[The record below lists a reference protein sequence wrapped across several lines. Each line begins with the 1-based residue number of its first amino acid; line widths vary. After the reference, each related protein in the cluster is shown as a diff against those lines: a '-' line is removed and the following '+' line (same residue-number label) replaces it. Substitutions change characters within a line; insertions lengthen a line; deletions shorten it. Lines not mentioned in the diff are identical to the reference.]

1 MPHCT
6 TKRTSCSLGTHD
18 SSKILSG
25 ECKIITPCPQW
36 CDGVR
41 NTLFGDSYIVEV
53 LSEGKS
59 LTRNKTN
66 TDGGITTQVKVPFQY
81 NVGVGEG
88 VFVNTH
94 GSIANCAVGFNALQ
108 GIYGCENIALGF
120 EAGICSGTSYCDL
133 LTSNPSES
141 WQSTGVCLLGA
152 KTCNKEVTSWGDTD
166 VVTAVTAGDACFG
179 TSEGNVDSTDSGMW
193 NKLNFS
199 VALGAGATTANH
211 YECVIGGDIEA
222 SFETELIP
230 LTTAAPVHIKMTQK
244 AENPKSNGIRCLK
257 GGQKT
262 SKLRNEIDTSKDSP
276 NWTTAGALQALED
289 YFIYNPDKT
298 DPCDKQTNKIPVFSV
313 ATEQHPLSQINMLTL
328 FPSINTQGKT
338 TNDIIM
344 GQWSKE
350 DLNFNSF
357 PTTIG
362 ADGKRC
368 IACIPILNGIGDGI
382 ATVNTITWTEC
393 LARGIPLK
401 VGDLYARPN
410 GPNGSTGDFQL
421 CVCMPAAMP

>member
-66 TDGGITTQVKVPFQY
+66 ADGITTQVKVPFQY

-152 KTCNKEVTSWGDTD
+152 KTCNKEVKSWGDKD
-166 VVTAVTAGDACFG
+166 VVTEVTEGQACFG
-179 TSEGNVDSTDSGMW
+179 TVEGKVDSTDSEMW
-193 NKLNFS
+193 KKLNFS

-222 SFETELIP
+222 SFDTELDNTNLAKP
-230 LTTAAPVHIKMTQK
+230 FIKMTQK

-262 SKLRNEIDTSKDSP
+262 SKLRNEIDTLSNSLTW
-276 NWTTAGALQALED
+276 NTAADARQALED
-289 YFIYNPDKT
+289 NFIYNPTKP
-298 DPCDKQTNKIPVFSV
+298 DPCEKQTNKIPVFSV

-328 FPSINTQGKT
+328 FPSTNTTITPENIVTGSWNKF
-338 TNDIIM
+338 
-344 GQWSKE
+344 

-368 IACIPILNGIGDGI
+368 IACIPILNGNTTGGNV
-382 ATVNTITWTEC
+382 ANTITWTEC
-393 LARGIPLK
+393 LVRGIPLK

-410 GPNGSTGDFQL
+410 VTGDFQL
-421 CVCMPAAMP
+421 CVCMPAAMPQ

>member
-66 TDGGITTQVKVPFQY
+66 ADGITTQVKVPFQY

-152 KTCNKEVTSWGDTD
+152 KTCNKEVTSWGDKD
-166 VVTAVTAGDACFG
+166 VVSALVGLVDACFDA
-179 TSEGNVDSTDSGMW
+179 SEGKVDSTDSGMW
-193 NKLNFS
+193 KKLNFS

-222 SFETELIP
+222 SFETELINQGEA
-230 LTTAAPVHIKMTQK
+230 TAHIRMTQK
-244 AENPKSNGIRCLK
+244 AENTKSNGIRCLK

-262 SKLRNEIDTSKDSP
+262 SKLRNEIDTLLASP
-276 NWTTAGALQALED
+276 NWTTAAAALTALEEN
-289 YFIYNPDKT
+289 FIYNPDKT
-298 DPCDKQTNKIPVFSV
+298 DPCQPQTNKIPVFSV

-328 FPSINTQGKT
+328 FPSINTPGKST
-338 TNDIIM
+338 ENIVT
-344 GQWSKE
+344 GSWSKE

-368 IACIPILNGIGDGI
+368 IACIPILNGSNTD
-382 ATVNTITWTEC
+382 AVFTANTITWTEC
-393 LARGIPLK
+393 LVRGIPLK

-410 GPNGSTGDFQL
+410 VTGDFQL
-421 CVCMPAAMP
+421 CVCMPAAMSQ